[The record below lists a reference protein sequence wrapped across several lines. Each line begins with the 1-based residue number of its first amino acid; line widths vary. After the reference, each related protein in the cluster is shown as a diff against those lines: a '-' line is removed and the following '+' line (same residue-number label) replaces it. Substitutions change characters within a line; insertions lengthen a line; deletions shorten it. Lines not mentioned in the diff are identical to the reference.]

1 MNFSKKYLYISVSSL
16 ILLITLIYIFLS
28 IYITTLAI
36 KATRKVPEINPSS
49 VDLDYTEDIFVTED
63 NIKLSGWFIKN
74 ENPQTVIMIHGVD
87 SNKSDGYMLD
97 LIKDVYEMD
106 YSIFAFDL
114 RAHGDSEGNNLG
126 LAYVERKDLKAS
138 IDYLR
143 DSYSIEEMVLYGISY
158 GGTIVLSN
166 SSMDPSIKGII
177 ADSPFYDLPELMAA
191 EVSSRTFIPESIAKL
206 LKFGI
211 IRSIDFL
218 YDIET
223 NDIISGLKSI
233 SNFQHPILLY
243 HCLDDDRIPISH
255 SDRINEFSPEGSKYL
270 VYEECEHAKGYEY
283 YKEDYLNNL
292 KKYIEVSFSN

>member
-1 MNFSKKYLYISVSSL
+1 MNFSKKYLYISVTT
-16 ILLITLIYIFLS
+16 ILFLVLSIYLLLS
-28 IYITTLAI
+28 IYITTIAI

-49 VDLDYTEDIFVTED
+49 VGLEYTEDIFITED
-63 NIKLSGWFIKN
+63 SIKLSGWFIKN
-74 ENPQTVIMIHGVD
+74 KNPQTVIMIHGVD

-97 LIKDVYEMD
+97 LIKDIYEMD
-106 YSIFAFDL
+106 YSVFAFDL
-114 RAHGDSEGNNLG
+114 RAHGDSEGSDLG

-138 IDYLR
+138 INYLR
-143 DSYSIEEMVLYGISY
+143 DYYAIEDMVLYGISY
-158 GGTIVLSN
+158 GGT
-166 SSMDPSIKGII
+166 I

-191 EVSSRTFIPESIAKL
+191 EVSSRTFIPESVAKL

-233 SNFQHPILLY
+233 NDFERPVLLY

-255 SDRINEFSPEGSKYL
+255 SDRIYDFSPDGSKYQ
-270 VYEECEHAKGYEY
+270 VYEKCEHAKGYEY
-283 YKEDYLNNL
+283 YEEDYLNNL
-292 KKYIEVSFSN
+292 KKYIEISFNN

>member
-1 MNFSKKYLYISVSSL
+1 LNFSKKYLYISVTT
-16 ILLITLIYIFLS
+16 ILFLVLSIYLLLS
-28 IYITTLAI
+28 IYITTIAI

-49 VDLDYTEDIFVTED
+49 VGLEYTEDIFITED

-74 ENPQTVIMIHGVD
+74 KNPQTVIMIHGVD

-97 LIKDVYEMD
+97 LIKDIYEMD
-106 YSIFAFDL
+106 YSVFAFDL
-114 RAHGDSEGNNLG
+114 RAHGDSEGSDLG

-138 IDYLR
+138 INYLR
-143 DSYSIEEMVLYGISY
+143 DYYAIEDMVLYGISY

-166 SSMDPSIKGII
+166 SSMDPAIKGII

-191 EVSSRTFIPESIAKL
+191 EVSSRTFIPESVAKL

-233 SNFQHPILLY
+233 NDFERPVLLY

-255 SDRINEFSPEGSKYL
+255 SDRIYDFSPDGSKYQ
-270 VYEECEHAKGYEY
+270 VYEKCEHAKGYEY
-283 YKEDYLNNL
+283 YEEDYLNNL
-292 KKYIEVSFSN
+292 KKYIEISFNN

>member
-1 MNFSKKYLYISVSSL
+1 MNFSKKYLYISVSS
-16 ILLITLIYIFLS
+16 IIFLITLIYIFLS